1 MGDKGVCLE
10 EEKMEVGEFSPQAH
24 HLKEK
29 RIKSLPRKRGKKK
42 KTCALLYLKKKV
54 GKKERQ

>member
-29 RIKSLPRKRGKKK
+29 GFLPNLGRRLERKVQREW
-42 KTCALLYLKKKV
+42 V
-54 GKKERQ
+54 